1 MGTRRAARSLA
12 LLLLLLLPA
21 GARAGGW
28 LLLYYSASLNGN
40 LDGCT
45 CERNPTAGL
54 VKRADFLR
62 ARQGEEALRVDGGD
76 LLSAYPDR
84 DLADPIL
91 ATYGELGYAA
101 VAVGERELSL
111 GVEALC
117 AYRDR
122 YPLLLGH
129 NLSLRLEKGGWTPFS
144 TRPLLVSSGGL
155 RVGVFALLEPGLLR
169 QVPPE
174 VRRRVRLAAP
184 EKAAQAMIRRCE
196 EEGAELI
203 LLLYH
208 GTQDGLDRLLARHP
222 TIHLALLAHEQRL
235 IDAGRVGRT
244 VVVSPGEQGNR
255 LGILRLEVAG
265 SPGRVA
271 GPQSG
276 ETWYASLSN
285 GYRLFSFRTDPDD
298 PAVRERIERYREAL
312 RSRLQSK
319 LPAP

>member
-12 LLLLLLLPA
+12 LLFLLLLPA
-21 GARAGGW
+21 GAWADGR

-54 VKRADFLR
+54 VKRAAFLR
-62 ARQGEEALRVDGGD
+62 ARRSEDALRVDGGD

-101 VAVGERELSL
+101 VAVGEQELSL

-122 YPLLLGH
+122 YPLLGH

-144 TRPLLVSSGGL
+144 PRPLLVSSGGL
-155 RVGVFALLEPGLLR
+155 RVGIFALLEPDLLR

-174 VRRRVRLAAP
+174 IRRRVRLAPA

-208 GTQDGLDRLLARHP
+208 GTQDGLDRLLARRP
-222 TIHLALLAHEQRL
+222 PIHLALLAHEQRL
-235 IDAGRVGRT
+235 VDAGRIGRT

-255 LGILRLEVAG
+255 LGILRLEAAG
-265 SPGRVA
+265 SPGRTA

-276 ETWYASLSN
+276 ETWYTALSN
-285 GYRLFSFRTDPDD
+285 RYRLFSFRADPDD
-298 PAVRERIERYREAL
+298 PAVRERADRYREAL

-319 LPAP
+319 LPTP